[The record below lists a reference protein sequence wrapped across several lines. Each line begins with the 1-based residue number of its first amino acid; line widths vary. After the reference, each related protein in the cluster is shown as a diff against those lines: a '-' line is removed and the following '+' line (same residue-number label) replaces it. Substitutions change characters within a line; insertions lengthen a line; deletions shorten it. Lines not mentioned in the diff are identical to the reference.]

1 MLLRTSARR
10 FAATAIVLAV
20 IVGCASAP
28 INGRLSVPGQEPVPA
43 ILSYESSLFGGSG
56 KLWTT
61 LPAGETFNGKY
72 VLSGRPEPVT
82 GTLNGD
88 RGSVM
93 VCRFN
98 LKEPGVGP
106 DKGGTV
112 RCEIST
118 GGVFDASF

>member
-1 MLLRTSARR
+1 MIIRTSTTR
-10 FAATAIVLAV
+10 FAAGAIALAV
-20 IVGCASAP
+20 VVGCASAP
-28 INGRLSVPGQEPVPA
+28 INGRLSVPGQAPVPA
-43 ILSYESSLFGGSG
+43 VLSYESSLFGGSG

-72 VLSGRPEPVT
+72 VLSGREAPVT

-98 LKEPGVGP
+98 LNEPGVGP

-112 RCEIST
+112 RCEISS
-118 GGVFDASF
+118 GGVYDASF

>member
-1 MLLRTSARR
+1 MIMRTRTARV
-10 FAATAIVLAV
+10 AATAVVVAL

-43 ILSYESSLFGGSG
+43 VLSYQSSLFGGSG

-72 VLSGRPEPVT
+72 VLSGRDSPVT

-88 RGSVM
+88 RGNVM

-98 LKEPGVGP
+98 LREPGVGP

-112 RCEIST
+112 RCEVSS

>member
-1 MLLRTSARR
+1 MIIRVTTTRC
-10 FAATAIVLAV
+10 AAMAIVLAV

-28 INGRLSVPGQEPVPA
+28 INGRLSVPGQAPVPA
-43 ILSYESSLFGGSG
+43 VLSYQSSLFGGSG

-72 VLSGRPEPVT
+72 VLSGREAPVT
-82 GTLNGD
+82 GTLSGD
-88 RGSVM
+88 RGSAM

-112 RCEIST
+112 RCEISS